1 MKEAADRVLVKRL
14 KDRIFFREYFH
25 EKVSPSQERW
35 HVVLNGLN
43 DRLVRDLI
51 VELEIL
57 MNEIQYTLATI
68 DIDNPEALDFLK
80 SLSQI
85 LYRGKNWTSDYDD
98 VKAISRFLW
107 SVHTGW
113 DWQKGYADKDII
125 SGIIEAI

>member
-1 MKEAADRVLVKRL
+1 
-14 KDRIFFREYFH
+14 
-25 EKVSPSQERW
+25 
-35 HVVLNGLN
+35 
-43 DRLVRDLI
+43 
-51 VELEIL
+51 